1 MLADGFCYITP
12 SFVHTMYNIMKIQG
26 RKAMGMFTSRL
37 ARKTGV
43 MGVVVALLWGC
54 TISDFQSASAADK
67 IVTIGTAGVTG
78 VYYPAGGAI
87 CRLVNRGRKEH
98 GIRCTVES
106 TGGSI
111 NNLEAIRKHD
121 LDLGV
126 VQSDLLYNAYNG
138 TEVFTDVGADHNLR
152 MLFSLHAE
160 PFTVVARKD
169 SHIKSFDDLKGK
181 RIYIGAPGSGMRAT
195 MEELM
200 ARKGWNDKSF
210 TSVDLKAADQTEA
223 LCSGQIDAMIYAGG
237 HPNGAIQQLTSSC
250 STTLVDVTGPDID
263 KLIAE
268 HPFYSYAVIPGGMY
282 VGNPKDVHTF
292 GVKAI
297 LTTSANL
304 GEDEAYEIVKA
315 VFDNLDNFKTLHP
328 VFATLDAK
336 HMVHDSDVAPFHP
349 GALRYFREKG
359 LIN

>member
-1 MLADGFCYITP
+1 
-12 SFVHTMYNIMKIQG
+12 
-26 RKAMGMFTSRL
+26 MGMFKSTI
-37 ARKTGV
+37 AAGAV
-43 MGVVVALLWGC
+43 MVTALGC
-54 TISDFQSASAADK
+54 IISDSKPVYASDE

-121 LDLGV
+121 LELGV

-138 TEVFTDVGADHNLR
+138 SEVFADVGADKELR
-152 MLFSLHAE
+152 VLFSLHSE
-160 PFTVVARKD
+160 PFTVVARKQSKID
-169 SHIKSFDDLKGK
+169 TLDDLRGK
-181 RIYIGAPGSGMRAT
+181 KVYIGAPGSGMRAT

-200 ARKGWNDKSF
+200 IRKGWNKKSF
-210 TSVDLKAADQTEA
+210 TSVDLKAADQTQA
-223 LCSGQIDAMIYAGG
+223 LCSGKIDAMVYAGG

-250 STTLVDVTGPDID
+250 ETNLVSVTGEAID
-263 KLIAE
+263 KLVAE
-268 HPFYSYAVIPGGMY
+268 HPFYTQTIIPGGMY
-282 VGNPKDVHTF
+282 VGNPLDVKTF
-292 GVKAI
+292 GVKAV
-297 LTTSANL
+297 LVANEDL
-304 GEDEAYEIVKA
+304 DEDEAYQIVKA

-336 HMVHDSDVAPFHP
+336 HMVQDTEVVPFHP
-349 GALRYFREKG
+349 GALKYFKEKG
-359 LIN
+359 LLN